1 MRKIIPFVTVATVVL
16 VWMAFT
22 SRAIQSR
29 ALQSKPAPAGSKG
42 FAIRQDVKAG
52 TIAVFRAAGARRSSP
67 SRRGRTS
74 GHICTRSS
82 RPMGAASS
90 PRKTC
95 PPPASD
101 RSIGGFTRLNGR
113 DYFHNPGAQ
122 FWRRVSAT
130 VLQANG
136 DEVRW
141 QTVYDLLDESG
152 QAVLTET
159 QRWAMREKNGA
170 IQLDLTWRGE
180 AKTDVTIGKY
190 DYGGLFLRMPW
201 REGIT
206 GEVINAARQRND
218 RAEGQ
223 RAMWVDAA
231 MQVPDRDDLAHI
243 AIFDHPD
250 NAGYPQTWRVDDQL
264 GVGPA
269 RSRAGDWT
277 IARNQTEVIR
287 HRLLVYTGGPLNDI
301 DMTASWKEYTN
312 NARRPCSGVSRSVKD
327 ARPNCSR
334 PSRRSRR

>member
-1 MRKIIPFVTVATVVL
+1 M
-16 VWMAFT
+16 
-22 SRAIQSR
+22 
-29 ALQSKPAPAGSKG
+29 
-42 FAIRQDVKAG
+42 
-52 TIAVFRAAGARRSSP
+52 
-67 SRRGRTS
+67 
-74 GHICTRSS
+74 
-82 RPMGAASS
+82 
-90 PRKTC
+90 
-95 PPPASD
+95 
-101 RSIGGFTRLNGR
+101 
-113 DYFHNPGAQ
+113 
-122 FWRRVSAT
+122 SAT

-136 DEVRW
+136 EEVRW
-141 QTVYDLLDESG
+141 QTVCDLLDESG

-201 REGIT
+201 REGIK

-231 MQVPDRDDLAHI
+231 MQVPDRDDFAHI

-250 NAGYPQTWRVDDQL
+250 NAGYPQMWRVDDQL

-287 HRLLVYTGGPLNDI
+287 HRLLSTQVV
-301 DMTASWKEYTN
+301 
-312 NARRPCSGVSRSVKD
+312 R
-327 ARPNCSR
+327 
-334 PSRRSRR
+334 